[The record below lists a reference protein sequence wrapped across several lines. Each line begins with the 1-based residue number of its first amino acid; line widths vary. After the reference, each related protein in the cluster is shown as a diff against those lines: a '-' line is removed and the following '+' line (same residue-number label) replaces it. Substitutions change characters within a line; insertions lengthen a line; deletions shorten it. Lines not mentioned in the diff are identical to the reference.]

1 MTPEQV
7 TLEIANARSSKR
19 PLPFMAGD
27 VVRLKS
33 GGPLMTVVWAG
44 ALEPELQAVWHNVN
58 RDLQFARL
66 AIEAFILVEEPK

>member
-1 MTPEQV
+1 MISHEQV
-7 TLEIANARSSKR
+7 ALDIANSKPSR